1 MKPALNISEL
11 KTPFIIMLIGLPLSG
26 KTTWIKENILNMKG
40 YENIDI
46 ISRDDIIMEL
56 SSSDDYNKSY
66 SEVDE
71 KEVNTLLRERLIES
85 NKNRRCAIVDM
96 ANMSK
101 KRKNTLNYFKKDYTR
116 VAILFPLLDDEKY
129 TIRNDKRKREEK
141 KHISLTVLKDM
152 LEKYAIINEEDKF
165 DIIVTVE
172 K

>member
-96 ANMSK
+96 TNMSK

-141 KHISLTVLKDM
+141 KDIPLTVLKDM

-165 DIIVTVE
+165 DIVVTVE

>member
-85 NKNRRCAIVDM
+85 NKNRRCVIVDM
-96 ANMSK
+96 TNMSK

-141 KHISLTVLKDM
+141 KDIPLTVLKDM

-165 DIIVTVE
+165 DIVVTVE